1 MKAKMTKAEGQ
12 AFQKRWDAIN
22 RAEREELRNTSVS
35 DKLHQLAALMAS
47 IDQLGW
53 REALEEEE
61 SEVRDRWNKL
71 RKAYRA

>member
-1 MKAKMTKAEGQ
+1 MKTRMTKAEAQ
-12 AFQKRWDAIN
+12 AFQKRWDAVN

-47 IDQLGW
+47 IDQFGW

-61 SEVRDRWNKL
+61 IEVRDRWNRL
-71 RKAYRA
+71 RKAYSA